1 MERVEGKDNIEC
13 FVESQARSV
22 ADFLTSPGMRDVLT
36 HGFRDDEL
44 I

>member
-1 MERVEGKDNIEC
+1 MIYGWLERDMPYSPEAM
-13 FVESQARSV
+13 ARIFS
-22 ADFLTSPGMRDVLT
+22 ALTSPGMRDVLT